1 MTTYSSS
8 RSDALIGKI
17 AASPI
22 RVVMDLP
29 GMPRRMGELILQD
42 KDSVEER
49 IGMIQEGCKGS
60 ITLWSYI
67 QAYLSGFDRT
77 MLETR
82 TPFEFVSLVDHPL
95 TPTLHHVLVA
105 WTVQEIW
112 HIPPPTTVEPPS
124 VKLERL
130 LANIDA
136 AIVSIRETLK
146 DM

>member
-1 MTTYSSS
+1 MSTYPSST
-8 RSDALIGKI
+8 SDALIGKI

-29 GMPRRMGELILQD
+29 GMPRRIGELMLQD
-42 KDSVEER
+42 RNSIEER
-49 IGMIQEGCKGS
+49 IGMIQEGSKGS

-95 TPTLHHVLVA
+95 TPTLHHILVA

-112 HIPPPTTVEPPS
+112 HISPPMIVERPS
-124 VKLERL
+124 EKVKRL
-130 LANIDA
+130 LSDIEA
-136 AIVSIRETLK
+136 AITSIRETLK

>member
-1 MTTYSSS
+1 MSTYPLST
-8 RSDALIGKI
+8 SDALIGKI
-17 AASPI
+17 LSSPI

-29 GMPRRMGELILQD
+29 GMPRRIGKLMLQD
-42 KDSVEER
+42 KDSIEER

-67 QAYLSGFDRT
+67 QAYLSGFDRI

-82 TPFEFVSLVDHPL
+82 TPFAFVKLADHPL

-105 WTVQEIW
+105 WTAAEIW
-112 HIPPPTTVEPPS
+112 HIPPPTTVEPHS
-124 VKLERL
+124 EKVKRL
-130 LANIDA
+130 LSDIDA
-136 AIVSIRETLK
+136 AIASIRETLK